1 MLVAVYLVA
10 IVAANL
16 AVANFGPAVSIVCA
30 FVFIGLD
37 LTTRDKLHEAWVGR
51 YLWPKMLLLI
61 AGGSVLSWLLN
72 ASAGPIAL
80 ASFVAFLL
88 SGLADALVYSL
99 LHKRAYLVKVNGSN
113 LVSAAVDS
121 VTFPTLAFGGFDPV
135 ISLGQFAAKVAGGF
149 VWALIL
155 SGWKRRR
162 VA

>member
-1 MLVAVYLVA
+1 MLVALYLAA

-16 AVANFGPAVSIVCA
+16 SVAQFGPAVAVLNA

-37 LTTRDKLHEAWVGR
+37 LTTRDKLHEAWQGR

-80 ASFVAFLL
+80 ASFAAFLL
-88 SGLADALVYSL
+88 SGLADALIYSL

-121 VTFPTLAFGGFDPV
+121 LTFPTLAFGGLDPL
-135 ISLGQFAAKVAGGF
+135 ISLGQFVAKVAGGF

-162 VA
+162 V